1 MPRADASKTFY
12 DPAKKRQILWG
23 WVAEEGSA
31 PHAGEDWSSIQS
43 LPREVRIDPTNE
55 TRLMFPAIPELEAL
69 RGKIPPKSQELC
81 RRPSLCADALALLG
95 LLRQELRLPC
105 AALVKR
111 TVSAR
116 LWPSLAAVCDGSHR
130 TVLR

>member
-1 MPRADASKTFY
+1 M
-12 DPAKKRQILWG
+12 
-23 WVAEEGSA
+23 AEEGSA

-69 RGKIPPKSQELC
+69 RGKIPPKSTSFAGAQAFVPTLWLC
-81 RRPSLCADALALLG
+81 SAAQAGRRLS
-95 LLRQELRLPC
+95 C